1 MFRVSA
7 VDEIVDTAILQ
18 YAQKT
23 FGTKKPGLI
32 LVNNPWG
39 ESNEKG
45 LKAAMHAKGVVP
57 AGIEKFEGNDVDV
70 VPQLTRLKA
79 AAPTRCSSS
88 ATSARRR
95 RW

>member
-1 MFRVSA
+1 M
-7 VDEIVDTAILQ
+7 
-18 YAQKT
+18 
-23 FGTKKPGLI
+23 I

-45 LKAAMHAKGVVP
+45 LTAALAAKGMKP
-57 AGIEKFEGNDVDV
+57 AGIEKFEGNDVDM

-79 AAPTRCSSS
+79 AGADVSSWS